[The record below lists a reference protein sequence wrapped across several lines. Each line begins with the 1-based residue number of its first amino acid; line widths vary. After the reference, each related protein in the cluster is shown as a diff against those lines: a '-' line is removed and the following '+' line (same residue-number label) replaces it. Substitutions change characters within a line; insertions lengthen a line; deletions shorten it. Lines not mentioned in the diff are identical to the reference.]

1 MSRKYKIRDQE
12 KLYFVTFTVVDWIDI
27 FIRDEYRSIIIESI
41 KYCQVNKA
49 LEVYGYCIMT
59 SHIHM
64 IIGTN
69 SDKNPLEGIIRDMKS
84 FTSRKIREAME
95 NSNIVHE
102 SRREWMLQRLYNA
115 GTYNSNNH
123 DFQLWQQHN
132 HPIELNTNELIDQ
145 KLEYL
150 HLNPVAAG
158 FVDQPEAWL
167 YSSARDYSG
176 ISKGFIDL
184 VFI

>member
-1 MSRKYKIRDQE
+1 MSRKYKISDQE
-12 KLYFVTFTVVDWIDI
+12 KLYFVTFTVIEWIDL
-27 FIRDEYRSIIIESI
+27 FIRDEYRKIMIESI
-41 KYCQVNKA
+41 KYCQENKA

-59 SHIHM
+59 SHVHM

-69 SDKNPLEGIIRDMKS
+69 SIKTPLEGIIRDMKS
-84 FTSRKIREAME
+84 YTSRKIREAME

-102 SRREWMLQRLYNA
+102 SRREWILRMMYSA
-115 GTYNSNNH
+115 GKYNSNNN

-132 HPIELNTNELIDQ
+132 QPIELNTNEMIDQ
-145 KLEYL
+145 RLEYI

-176 ISKGFIDL
+176 TAKGLIDL
-184 VFI
+184 MFI

>member
-27 FIRDEYRSIIIESI
+27 FIRDEYRNIIIESI
-41 KYCQVNKA
+41 QYCQANKG
-49 LEVYGYCIMT
+49 LEVYCYCIMT

-69 SDKNPLEGIIRDMKS
+69 SKKNPLEGIIRDMKS
-84 FTSRKIREAME
+84 FTSRRIREALE
-95 NSNIVHE
+95 NPGMVGE
-102 SRREWMLQRLYNA
+102 SRREWILKMLYNA
-115 GTYNSNNH
+115 GKYNSNND

-145 KLEYL
+145 KLEYI

-158 FVDQPEAWL
+158 FVDQPESWK
-167 YSSARDYSG
+167 YSSARDYAS
-176 ISKGFIDL
+176 IAKGYIDL